1 MKYIFL
7 NTIIIISLL
16 SLSLSA
22 KISKKNAVYQGE
34 AIIDEE
40 TMLNAGSWWLGM
52 NQCEGTFSKKW
63 RQELAKLS
71 WEDFK
76 NFGRGGAKFDQ
87 GYVVTDCGNKQY
99 SDVKEWYIEIIDYI
113 RSQLRQK
120 GLSTSSNSTSTSN
133 NSTSSSSTSNSNQ
146 DQTDYEEKLKKLK
159 SLFDQGLITQDEYDQ
174 KRKEILDTM

>member
-22 KISKKNAVYQGE
+22 KIFKKNALYQGE

-40 TMLNAGSWWLGM
+40 TMFNAGSWWLGM

-76 NFGRGGAKFDQ
+76 NFNRGGREYDQ
-87 GYVVTDCGNKQY
+87 GYYVEACDKNENAKI
-99 SDVKEWYIEIIDYI
+99 KKWYNEITDYI
-113 RSQLRQK
+113 RSEIRRK
-120 GLSTSSNSTSTSN
+120 GI
-133 NSTSSSSTSNSNQ
+133 STSSSNNSKSSPSSSNASQ
-146 DQTDYEEKLKKLK
+146 DKTDYEEKLKKLK
-159 SLFDQGLITQDEYDQ
+159 SLFDQQLITQDEYDA
-174 KRKEILDTM
+174 KRKEILDAM